1 MAEGTIS
8 LDSGGL
14 FRRTVTPARTTYS
27 VAYRSVFI
35 RPNSL
40 LPPLEYHLYLPPRT
54 VIIDLAYGPDTP
66 PEIVVEAEDLC
77 FLTGTGY
84 EFRGKKLTLRCRN
97 LVFIK
102 GKDESG
108 PATIDLSGVDPD
120 PAPNGHPLTA
130 EPGADAS
137 IDPKE
142 LEYDS
147 YLWDFRRGTTFKEAA
162 TGVDGAEGTPGGR
175 GARGGDLSISCS
187 SVWFPDH
194 KPTKPY
200 LKLKSHGGKG
210 QEGCKGNNGGRGG
223 NGLKIE
229 LEAGK
234 LKWGTFTE
242 ERIVG
247 AMVYEVEN
255 MPGYGFEARVH
266 ADNFRSLYP
275 LFAPASGG
283 KPGHGGAGGPGGDG
297 GSLKVAV
304 RDEKLT
310 KEVVEAAFTQDLA
323 PGEDGPDGLSGV
335 SGDSGVGGT
344 FILQGDLPKSN
355 IDRNICA
362 QSLGSMGGP
371 PTKSWLKDS
380 EQFVLFGSNF
390 HYWSIDF
397 KSVPAAPPQTDPP
410 GLVKDPR
417 KEDPKKAPGKAQI
430 EVISSLGESFTPSW
444 VAMVIERLEFEYFI
458 HFIDKFSSLTSP
470 TSAQD
475 AFQSSRTWLTALLVA
490 QPHEPLW
497 EPARSAN
504 MLLSRKVDVDHTDIF
519 GHTIDAV
526 PNARIGEIS
535 VSSMMEDFVYVEK
548 IYKSAIASMD
558 AVQQKRETLRTQLG
572 SITDKLGSL
581 DEAITKQK
589 TELSNLEKEIVK
601 DTSDELSHADKL
613 RATVKDL
620 EKKIEDEVGFKVE
633 QIIAAVSTVTLFTDP
648 FTSHMTAF
656 GAITSIGAGA
666 AKDFEQSV
674 DSLTSATGV
683 SVQKKYLYRRM
694 DILTQDSTKDL
705 KGSISKA
712 LDPKPGD
719 NPDYLSQVVAS
730 ASKFESMYEDYLLQI
745 GAALVVKE
753 AFKALIDVIQRKN
766 RHISEYNSALLK
778 LSKDFIM
785 RGQEKLL
792 KAALQKDAS
801 EMDDSDLQ
809 LSCMFFSRAYEAM
822 GQNALRVLYN
832 AARAYN
838 CCILG
843 PTSIFELL
851 TDLQSFGD
859 ITAEKLK
866 TATITYFKDKDI
878 PLIGTKWQSYES
890 VTTPET
896 ITLDDAGSVILMDAL
911 RNGRV
916 SVNTTFELAQSHGWL
931 KSWFDV
937 RVVELH
943 VFLHGAVVNLDKLN
957 PAERKG
963 VAARRIGMHISNPGI
978 CRYHDHEGKLFEFY
992 LPKTRVPFR
1001 YDIEKDPAGNVK
1013 YKVETKKMSRNL
1025 FAFLVGEGTAMHEI
1039 PLQSP
1044 FGFWDIEVDDNVE
1057 MKDCTSMEMKF
1068 KLQYRSRKL

>member
-1 MAEGTIS
+1 M
-8 LDSGGL
+8 
-14 FRRTVTPARTTYS
+14 
-27 VAYRSVFI
+27 
-35 RPNSL
+35 
-40 LPPLEYHLYLPPRT
+40 
-54 VIIDLAYGPDTP
+54 
-66 PEIVVEAEDLC
+66 
-77 FLTGTGY
+77 
-84 EFRGKKLTLRCRN
+84 
-97 LVFIK
+97 
-102 GKDESG
+102 
-108 PATIDLSGVDPD
+108 
-120 PAPNGHPLTA
+120 
-130 EPGADAS
+130 
-137 IDPKE
+137 
-142 LEYDS
+142 
-147 YLWDFRRGTTFKEAA
+147 
-162 TGVDGAEGTPGGR
+162 DGAEGTPGGR

-187 SVWFPDH
+187 SVWFPDP

-223 NGLKIE
+223 DGVKIE

-234 LKWGTFTE
+234 LRWGYFSDKY
-242 ERIVG
+242 IG
-247 AMVYEVEN
+247 GPKVYEVTN
-255 MPGYGFEARVH
+255 IPGYGFETRV
-266 ADNFRSLYP
+266 DSEVFKSIYP

-297 GSLKVAV
+297 GSLKVVV

-310 KEVVEAAFTQDLA
+310 KEVVEAAFTHDLA
-323 PGEDGPDGLSGV
+323 PGEDGSDGLSGV
-335 SGDSGVGGT
+335 PGDSGAGGT
-344 FILQGDLPKSN
+344 FTLQGDLPKSN
-355 IDRNICA
+355 IDRNIWA
-362 QSLGSMGGP
+362 RSIGVSMDGP
-371 PTKSWLKDS
+371 PAESWLKDW
-380 EQFVLFGSNF
+380 EKFILIGPNY
-390 HYWSIDF
+390 HEWSIDF
-397 KSVPAAPPQTDPP
+397 KSVPAAPPQADPP

-475 AFQSSRTWLTALLVA
+475 AFQSSRTWLTAQLAA

-535 VSSMMEDFVYVEK
+535 VSSMMEDFVYVEN

-558 AVQQKRETLRTQLG
+558 AVRQKRETLRTQLG

-589 TELSNLEKEIVK
+589 TELSDLEKEIVK
-601 DTSDELSHADKL
+601 DTSDELSHANKL
-613 RATVKDL
+613 RAAVKHL

-633 QIIAAVSTVTLFTDP
+633 QIIAAVSTVTLFTNP
-648 FTSHMTAF
+648 FTSRMTAF
-656 GAITSIGAGA
+656 GAITSIGAGT

-694 DILTQDSTKDL
+694 DILTEDSTKDL
-705 KGSISKA
+705 KGSISNA

-719 NPDYLSQVVAS
+719 NPNYLNQVVAS

-745 GAALVVKE
+745 GAALAVKE

-785 RGQEKLL
+785 RGEEKRLE
-792 KAALQKDAS
+792 ATLQKEAS

-809 LSCMFFSRAYEAM
+809 LSCMFFSRAYGAM

-843 PTSIFELL
+843 QTSIFEPL
-851 TDLQSFGD
+851 TDLQSFGE

-866 TATITYFKDKDI
+866 TATITYFKDKDV

-890 VTTPET
+890 ITTTET
-896 ITLDDAGSVILMDAL
+896 ITLDDAGSAILMDAL

-916 SVNTTFELAQSHGWL
+916 SVNTTFEFAQSHGWL

-937 RVVELH
+937 RVIELQ
-943 VFLHGAVVNLDKLN
+943 VFLHGAVVNLDKIN

-963 VAARRIGMHISNPGI
+963 DAARRIGMHISNPGI

-1013 YKVETKKMSRNL
+1013 YKVASEKVTRNL

-1068 KLQYRSRKL
+1068 KIQYRSRKL